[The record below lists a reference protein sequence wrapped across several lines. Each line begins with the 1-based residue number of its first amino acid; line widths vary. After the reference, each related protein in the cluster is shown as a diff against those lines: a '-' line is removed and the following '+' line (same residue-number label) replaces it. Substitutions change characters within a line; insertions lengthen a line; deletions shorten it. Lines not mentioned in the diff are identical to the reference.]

1 MKAIMSMYGERGLL
15 INQKDGMKNIL
26 LGKELTSKNWEN
38 CEKDA
43 AYLTLDLLTRVKFY
57 MDPT

>member
-1 MKAIMSMYGERGLL
+1 MSMYGERGLL